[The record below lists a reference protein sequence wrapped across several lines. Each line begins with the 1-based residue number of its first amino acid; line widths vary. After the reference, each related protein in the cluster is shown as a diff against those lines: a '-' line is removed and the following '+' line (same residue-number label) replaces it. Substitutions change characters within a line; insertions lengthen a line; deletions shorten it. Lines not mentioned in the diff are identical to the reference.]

1 MGNQPSIIVMFS
13 DVTTGRITLMEFQ
26 MGKTQEEMMIDYIID
41 RLHLLVD
48 EQRYEDAIAYYE
60 EHSETISAIVQPTSR
75 PDFLI

>member
-26 MGKTQEEMMIDYIID
+26 MGKTQEEMMIDYVID

-60 EHSETISAIVQPTSR
+60 EHSETLTAVR
-75 PDFLI
+75 WGR